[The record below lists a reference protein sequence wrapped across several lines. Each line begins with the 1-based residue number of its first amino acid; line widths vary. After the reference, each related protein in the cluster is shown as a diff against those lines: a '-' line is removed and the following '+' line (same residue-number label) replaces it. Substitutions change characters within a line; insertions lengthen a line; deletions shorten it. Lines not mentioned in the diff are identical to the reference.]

1 MGCELTFEDGTDKD
15 FDVAVASWSN
25 FVLQMVLKNFSVYVY
40 EAGLQL
46 HHVKHVVEI
55 DAHCCIQRIQKVKLN
70 FLKNKKINRLFH
82 VTSEHETY
90 D

>member
-1 MGCELTFEDGTDKD
+1 MGCKLSFEDRTDKD

-25 FVLQMVLKNFSVYVY
+25 FVLQMVLKNFAVYVY

-55 DAHCCIQRIQKVKLN
+55 DAHCCIQRFQKVKLN